1 MPVGSVLCQTGV
13 WTLLMEKHVT
23 AKPIWLSSV
32 GENCVDVV
40 QSPVYILKKFFLVIP
55 LISDIVGWG

>member
-1 MPVGSVLCQTGV
+1 MHVGSVLCQTGV

-23 AKPIWLSSV
+23 VKPIWLSSV

-40 QSPVYILKKFFLVIP
+40 QSPVYILKKIFLVIP